1 MDEKLFTKEL
11 DQWIEQLNECKQL
24 SESQVKSLCEKV
36 SGGRPQVR
44 LLRRPRG
51 RCNMAARRPGPPNLA
66 HRRPA
71 LPAGTRERPGAPR
84 LPRADWTAPPR
95 PKMAPRAGLRAS
107 ELPSFPARPCPALP
121 NAEEQGGR
129 DPAWSG
135 QGLALLWARERDLE
149 LRRGGEEALRLQ
161 PGLLCLLELA
171 MPQGP
176 PQAGYEASPCPAPVE
191 RSSRSGRLPLSPV

>member
-36 SGGRPQVR
+36 SGDRPQVR

-51 RCNMAARRPGPPNLA
+51 RCNMAARRPGPRTSHTGARRCPRGLA
-66 HRRPA
+66 SDP
-71 LPAGTRERPGAPR
+71 
-84 LPRADWTAPPR
+84 APP
-95 PKMAPRAGLRAS
+95 ASRALIGRRRRGLRWRRALGS
-107 ELPSFPARPCPALP
+107 GLPSFPARPCPALP